1 MQTLDLN
8 LAARPF
14 KNNLL
19 VWSGYVI
26 GFAALAAFTLWTG
39 NTYREHVGLLHEL
52 RNDVGQIESQMRDLE
67 TRGVRA
73 VNGIDRFDVDSLEIK
88 AAKANEV
95 IDWKA
100 FSWTRLFNRMAEMQP
115 WNVRMTSIRPIFRG
129 GSEAGAR
136 FAMTDGMTRESV
148 PVAIDAIARSYDDML
163 EMQRALFEHPNFGR
177 VAMERFNTGQSNEI
191 VFQLRF
197 LYYPEAEEDERL
209 AEPEA
214 TGEEDGNDV
223 VAEAVEAKDLAPQG
237 RDGAVPA
244 DLAQDGGTQP

>member
-1 MQTLDLN
+1 MQALDLN

-19 VWSGYVI
+19 LWSGYII
-26 GFAALAAFTLWTG
+26 GFLALAAFTVWTA
-39 NTYREHVGLLHEL
+39 NTYREHVTLLHEL
-52 RNDVGQIESQMRDLE
+52 EDEVGQIEGQMREFE

-73 VNGIDRFDVDSLEIK
+73 ANGIERFDLESLEVK

-115 WNVRMTSIRPIFRG
+115 WNVRMTSIRPIFRAG
-129 GSEAGAR
+129 REAGAR
-136 FAMTDGMTRESV
+136 FAMTDGMTREAV
-148 PVAIDAIARSYDDML
+148 PVAIDASARSYDDML

-177 VAMERFNTGQSNEI
+177 VAMERFNTGQNNEI

-197 LYYPEAEEDERL
+197 LYYPDTAEDEADPETGETGGADDEIV
-209 AEPEA
+209 AETVDAEPVAPEA
-214 TGEEDGNDV
+214 T
-223 VAEAVEAKDLAPQG
+223 
-237 RDGAVPA
+237 DGAAAGVVE
-244 DLAQDGGTQP
+244 QDGETEP